1 MTRVAIYARYSS
13 DLQSETSI
21 DDQIRLCRETIERDK
36 GTVVEVFTDY
46 AISGGSLRNRPGM
59 QAVLAG
65 AKSGNFDV
73 VVAEALDRISRDQ
86 EDIAGIFKRLGH
98 ADVRI
103 VTLSEGEISELHVG
117 LKGTMNA
124 LFLKDLAHKTRRGQR
139 GRVEAG
145 RIPGGNSYGYRIV
158 RKLLDNGA
166 VSTGEREIDEK

>member
-46 AISGGSLRNRPGM
+46 AISGGSLHNRPGM

-73 VVAEALDRISRDQ
+73 VVAEALDRIKCDC
-86 EDIAGIFKRLGH
+86 
-98 ADVRI
+98 
-103 VTLSEGEISELHVG
+103 
-117 LKGTMNA
+117 
-124 LFLKDLAHKTRRGQR
+124 LFPLR
-139 GRVEAG
+139 
-145 RIPGGNSYGYRIV
+145 
-158 RKLLDNGA
+158 
-166 VSTGEREIDEK
+166 